1 MGIKRGEITTKVI
14 RNGLVFNFDAANR
27 ASTIPSTSTTKT
39 LNTVD
44 LSQSGSFTA
53 DAQFDSSTISP
64 SFALDGTGDYINLG
78 NSSILNF
85 SKYTFSVW
93 VKLSNTGNQTFIG
106 KGTSKNYGFGIYSNN
121 IYHNIKTSAGWG
133 GNQLTSVSGNIS
145 TDTWQNVV
153 GTYDEVNIKVY
164 VGGEFKSSLAKAGP
178 ITYTSVNTEIGH
190 IGDNYAGYYVN
201 GNIGPVQIYN
211 RALSSTEVLYN
222 YNGLKSRFG
231 L

>member
-1 MGIKRGEITTKVI
+1 MGIRRGEITTKIVSD
-14 RNGLVFNFDAANR
+14 GLVFNMDAANR

-64 SFALDGTGDYINLG
+64 SFNLDGTGDYINLG
-78 NSSILNF
+78 NSSTLSL

-93 VKLSNTGNQTFIG
+93 VKLSNTNNQTFIG
-106 KGTSKNYGFGIYSNN
+106 KGLSKNYGFGIYNSN

-133 GNQLTSVSGNIS
+133 GNELTSVSGNIS
-145 TDTWQNVV
+145 INTWQNVV

-164 VGGEFKSSLAKAGP
+164 VGGEFKSLLAKAGP

-190 IGDNYAGYYVN
+190 IGDNYSGYYVN
-201 GNIGPVQIYN
+201 GNIGPIHIYN
-211 RALSSTEVLYN
+211 RALSAEEVLSN
-222 YNGLKSRFG
+222 YNGLRGRFG
-231 L
+231 V